1 VLAQGGDDHRVVADD
16 RRRLDRPLTHE
27 PVEPAQ
33 DGVMNT
39 ACTAFLELLVREASA
54 VEFEAPVLAARAAGA
69 NPRALRQLEEVK
81 AAALQVRALLERRAR
96 REAELSALFDTAGDL
111 AALRDVDAVLEAIVR
126 RARRLLDTDISY
138 MTLHDDERGDTYMRV
153 TDGSTSERFRSLR
166 LPMGAGLGGLVAQT
180 GAPYN
185 SADYF
190 NDDRFAHRKHIDTA
204 VHEEGLV
211 AILGVPMRLGE
222 RVIGVLF
229 AANRGARPFAQEE
242 VSLLGSLAA
251 HAAVALD
258 NARLLQETR
267 TALDE
272 LSTAHQLIQARSAAV
287 ERAAQ
292 AHDRMTAL
300 VVGGGGVRDVAATVI
315 DVLGG
320 ALVVLDPDRRPIC
333 AVGDIAGLDDDAVA
347 DAATAGRPGR
357 TVRRGSL
364 WVTAAAAGAETL
376 GTLVLQADP
385 PPSAADQRILERAAL
400 VTALLL
406 LFQRSVAE
414 AEGRVRGE
422 LLDDLASGRH
432 TDPLALRA
440 RARLA
445 GVDPSVA
452 HVVVVTRHAGDDP
465 AQRRRAAFWAASH
478 AALEHGLAATRGDET
493 VLLLPGSD
501 PGAAA
506 RRVAKELT
514 TCLGS
519 PATAGAAGPLR
530 ELERTAA
537 GYQEAR
543 RCADALLSL
552 GRAGDGASADDLGF
566 VGVLLGD
573 EPDVTGFLDATLGP
587 VLRYD
592 ARRGTA
598 LVGTLEAY
606 FSCGGGL
613 LRTAERL
620 HIHVNTVTQRLD
632 RIAHLLGEGWQS
644 PDAALEIQ
652 LALRL
657 NRLRGAETPPA

>member
-1 VLAQGGDDHRVVADD
+1 MDA
-16 RRRLDRPLTHE
+16 
-27 PVEPAQ
+27 
-33 DGVMNT
+33 
-39 ACTAFLELLVREASA
+39 ACTEFLELLAREASA

-69 NPRALRQLEEVK
+69 SPRALRELEEVK
-81 AAALQVRALLERRAR
+81 AAALRVRALLERRAR

-153 TDGSTSERFRSLR
+153 TDGSISERFRALR

-190 NDDRFAHRKHIDTA
+190 NDDRFAHQGHIDTA

-229 AANRGARPFAQEE
+229 AANRGARPFVQEE

-300 VVGGGGVRDVAATVI
+300 VVGGGGVRDVAAAVV

-320 ALVVLDPDRRPIC
+320 ALVVLDPERRPIC
-333 AVGDIAGLDDDAVA
+333 AVGDLAGVDDPELATAVA
-347 DAATAGRPGR
+347 EAATAGRPGR
-357 TVRRGSL
+357 TVRRGDL

-406 LFQRSVAE
+406 LFRRSVAE

-422 LLDDLASGRH
+422 LLEDLASGRH
-432 TDPLALRA
+432 ADADALRS

-452 HVVVVTRHAGDDP
+452 HVVVVTRHDGEDP

-493 VLLLPGSD
+493 VLLLPGTD

-519 PATAGAAGPLR
+519 PATAGAAGPLP

-606 FSCGGGL
+606 FACGGGL
-613 LRTAERL
+613 QRTAERL

-632 RIAHLLGEGWQS
+632 RIGHLLGEGWHA
-644 PDAALEIQ
+644 PDAALELQ

-657 NRLRGAETPPA
+657 NRLRGAEPQPG

>member
-1 VLAQGGDDHRVVADD
+1 
-16 RRRLDRPLTHE
+16 
-27 PVEPAQ
+27 
-33 DGVMNT
+33 MST
-39 ACTAFLELLVREASA
+39 ACTTFLELLAREASA
-54 VEFEAPVLAARAAGA
+54 IEFEAPVLAARASGAG
-69 NPRALRQLEEVK
+69 PRALRELEDLK
-81 AAALQVRALLERRAR
+81 TAALRVRALLERRAR

-153 TDGSTSERFRSLR
+153 TDGSISARFRALR

-180 GAPYN
+180 GTPYH
-185 SADYF
+185 SADYAH
-190 NDDRFAHRKHIDTA
+190 DERFDHHSHIDSA
-204 VHEEGLV
+204 VREEALV

-229 AANRGARPFAQEE
+229 AANRSARPFAPEE
-242 VSLLGSLAA
+242 VTLLGSLAA

-267 TALDE
+267 TALEE
-272 LSTAHQLIQARSAAV
+272 LSTAHGLIQVRTAAV

-300 VVGGGGVRDVAATVI
+300 VVGGGGVSDVATMVI

-320 ALVVLDPDRRPIC
+320 ALVVLDPDRRPLC
-333 AVGDIAGLDDDAVA
+333 AVGATSRLDDSKVA
-347 DAATAGRPGR
+347 DAATAGQPGR
-357 TVRRGSL
+357 TVQRGDL
-364 WVTAAAAGAETL
+364 WVTAVAAGAEQL
-376 GTLVLQADP
+376 GTLVLLP
-385 PPSAADQRILERAAL
+385 ESPPSAADQRILERAAL

-406 LFQRSVAE
+406 LFRRSVAE

-422 LLDDLASGRH
+422 LLDDLTSGRH
-432 TDPLALRA
+432 TDPLALPG

-445 GVDPSVA
+445 GVDPSA
-452 HVVVVTRHAGDDP
+452 RHVVVVARHPGNDP
-465 AQRRRAAFWAASH
+465 SQRRRAAFWAASH

-493 VLLLPGSD
+493 VLLLPGTE
-501 PGAAA
+501 PGSAA
-506 RRVAKELT
+506 RRVARELT
-514 TCLGS
+514 TSLGS
-519 PATAGAAGPLR
+519 VVTAGAAGPMR
-530 ELERTAA
+530 ELASTPAT
-537 GYQEAR
+537 YQEAR

-552 GRAGDGASADDLGF
+552 GRAGDGASADELGF

-573 EPDVTGFLDATLGP
+573 DRDVTGFLESVLGA

-606 FSCGGGL
+606 FACGGSL
-613 LRTAERL
+613 ARTAERL

-632 RIAHLLGEGWQS
+632 RIGHLLGGDWHA
-644 PDAALEIQ
+644 PDAALELQ

-657 NRLRGAETPPA
+657 NRLRGKGGPVG